1 MSVEDIKKAYT
12 LFFDEARSVQFLQEY
27 SKEFLF
33 NEEEDED
40 DDDDDEEASEA
51 DKGKEESGDKMETS

>member
-1 MSVEDIKKAYT
+1 MDDIKRAYT

-33 NEEEDED
+33 NEEESE
-40 DDDDDEEASEA
+40 DEEDEEENEEKTEQNAASE
-51 DKGKEESGDKMETS
+51 DKMETS